1 MAWTEPN
8 TSSVVPVP
16 CIFASV
22 GITTSGQRQRDIFDS
37 HRHHVFSVA
46 YYMTGNELEA
56 EEILQATFIR
66 ALQSPA
72 EIPGSDTICAKQSSE
87 IDGIDRAL
95 LAELTQRFLLAPTAE
110 AEMPTDGSAAVALDS
125 TRNVRR
131 TELEEAVWGLPDAER
146 LLFLLRDVEGY
157 SPERIARLVCWP
169 VAQVRRTLHA
179 ARMHLREQLAEQ
191 ATAKA

>member
-8 TSSVVPVP
+8 SSSVAPAP
-16 CIFASV
+16 CIFASI
-22 GITTSGQRQRDIFDS
+22 GITTAGQRQRDIFDS
-37 HRHHVFSVA
+37 HRHHVYSVA

-56 EEILQATFIR
+56 EEILQDAFIR

-72 EIPGSDTICAKQSSE
+72 ENMGRKKNSE

-95 LAELTQRFLLAPTAE
+95 LAVLMERFSLTPTLE
-110 AEMPTDGSAAVALDS
+110 AELPNDEIAAVALDPA
-125 TRNVRR
+125 RNVRR
-131 TELEEAVWGLPDAER
+131 TDLEEAVWGLPDAER

-169 VAQVRRTLHA
+169 VAQVCRTLHS
-179 ARMHLREQLAEQ
+179 ARMNLRQQLAVQ
-191 ATAKA
+191 AAAKA

>member
-8 TSSVVPVP
+8 FSSVAPVP
-16 CIFASV
+16 CIFASI

-37 HRHHVFSVA
+37 HRHHVYSVA
-46 YYMTGNELEA
+46 YYMTGNELDA

-72 EIPGSDTICAKQSSE
+72 EIPGSNTTCAKQSSE

-95 LAELTQRFLLAPTAE
+95 LAVLMERFSLAPTLE
-110 AEMPTDGSAAVALDS
+110 TELPNDEIAAVALDP

-157 SPERIARLVCWP
+157 STERIARLICWP
-169 VAQVRRTLHA
+169 TTQVYRTLHS
-179 ARMHLREQLAEQ
+179 ARMNLRQKLAVRT
-191 ATAKA
+191 ATKA